1 MNCSQNA
8 KVLLPCQPFFFLELV
23 DFLCEKIARD
33 VKIIVISE
41 AAKSVVEYANINLE
55 YLNTKLQDK
64 IYETKNPLSI
74 DKLFKDKRL
83 AIFPSV

>member
-1 MNCSQNA
+1 M
-8 KVLLPCQPFFFLELV
+8 
-23 DFLCEKIARD
+23 
-33 VKIIVISE
+33 KIIVISE